1 MPSCLLAWEAAPSAP
16 FPDNL
21 MTLTFYLASELVKHA
36 ESIQV
41 IFTHKKAY
49 DLIRCGRRE
58 EGKKVSDPSD

>member
-49 DLIRCGRRE
+49 DLIRWE